1 LDPHPKKTLCKLCN
15 KNLNVFGK
23 VEKTFK
29 ILWTLEQTIVIV
41 GLPRQPI
48 KNEGCDEE
56 DN

>member
-15 KNLNVFGK
+15 KHLNVFGK

-29 ILWTLEQTIVIV
+29 ILWKLKQTIVIV
-41 GLPRQPI
+41 GLPRQAI

-56 DN
+56 EN